1 MPKLKNKV
9 IRALRRRNAE
19 PGILIGQSLRRLRE
33 LVGLTQSDLAERLR
47 VGPASISKIE
57 RRGDVQIS
65 SLQKYLEALG
75 AKMRIEAA
83 LSLSWI
89 KDLRLDGSFERELQ
103 DENQLIFPL
112 FGDELFYPTR
122 DIVLSVRPHYSDK
135 IFKGTKTIELRRR
148 FPKTAPGGITAY
160 IYSTSPVQAMVG
172 STEIKDVIKLSVAD
186 IWKKYGKMARIDRL
200 DFDDYFSGLKEG
212 FALKIANARS
222 FARPIDLSELRE
234 RFGFEPPQSFLYAC
248 PILRTALKDEYPNV
262 SN

>member
-1 MPKLKNKV
+1 
-9 IRALRRRNAE
+9 
-19 PGILIGQSLRRLRE
+19 
-33 LVGLTQSDLAERLR
+33 
-47 VGPASISKIE
+47 
-57 RRGDVQIS
+57 
-65 SLQKYLEALG
+65 
-75 AKMRIEAA
+75 
-83 LSLSWI
+83 
-89 KDLRLDGSFERELQ
+89 
-103 DENQLIFPL
+103 
-112 FGDELFYPTR
+112 
-122 DIVLSVRPHYSDK
+122 
-135 IFKGTKTIELRRR
+135 
-148 FPKTAPGGITAY
+148 
-160 IYSTSPVQAMVG
+160 MVG